1 MIVPSKF
8 NGYNRDGT
16 RNLFMGGG
24 GGGGPTQTTSTVTN
38 SNIPGYAQP
47 YVESMLGATQKQLFN
62 TSQVQTGTDDQG
74 NAIMGTQ
81 LDSFKPYQAY
91 GGTYDAQGNQ
101 TAYDPTKGIAGFT
114 PDQLKTQQ
122 GIMGLK
128 TPAGFRTAEL
138 GTESVYNDLKT
149 NQYTAPTNLGYTA
162 DTAKAA
168 TAGTSQ
174 NAVGSGYTAS
184 NAGSQGYTSRDA
196 TSQGYT
202 SSDAAAIKAEAA
214 RLGVAPEAIAA
225 QFKGPQDISSGIVS
239 SGSPLTAFQM
249 SAAQSQYAPTLNQYS
264 MGAAPTVATKSFT
277 DRGTA
282 ESYMSPYMQQ
292 VVDAQKREAQ
302 RDADIAG
309 QAQGAQAARSG
320 AFGGGR
326 DSIMRAEAAR
336 NLATQKGNIQAQ
348 GLQSAFQQAQQQF
361 NAEQGYG
368 LQGQIANQ
376 QAGLTVGQQNLGAQ
390 LGIQQL
396 GTQTGT
402 QIALANLSNT
412 QQAAVQ
418 NQAASLQAQGM
429 TSAQALQAALANQSS
444 GLQAAQANQGM
455 AFNTAAQNA
464 QLAQQAALANQ
475 SMKGQYGL
483 TQGQFDQAANMQTS
497 SQAQNAALANAAAKS
512 AASQFGASAAN
523 QAQLANAAAFN
534 QAAQFGAGAAN
545 TAALQNAAAASQ
557 ASQFGAAAGNQASLA
572 NQAAANQMAQ
582 YNAGLGQQTALAN
595 QAAANQA
602 AQFGAGQNLT
612 SAQTA
617 AQYGLAG
624 NALQLQAAGQLGTLS
639 GQELAAQQGILGMQS
654 TVGAQQQALDQAAK
668 NQAVQDYANA
678 QQYPLMQLGTM
689 SNMLRGL
696 PMQASTTNQ
705 YAASPNPMSTAIG
718 TIGAGASIYNATK
731 PGGAAGGLPS
741 EFKYAKGG
749 IASVPR
755 YDMGGEVES
764 QLENMDE
771 KGLAAQ
777 AKESSSPSIR
787 RMAQR
792 LLRERQMGNKPQGTG
807 PMGVQY
813 QAAQP
818 QMPSYMPGGIVAF
831 AAGDTVYGGPSSE
844 EGGEEKAKGIDL
856 AGRTMEQRLAMAA
869 PSTPPAGGIM
879 GASPVTQ
886 VSVAPAG
893 PSPDVVKEA
902 MRQRDLNTVQANRS
916 TADVIKEIQAE
927 RDASGIGD
935 NKAREEYR
943 SQQMAERA
951 NMKDEQERQRHMRL
965 AEFFA
970 SWGSTPGP
978 VLVAGMNALKQSIPG
993 LITDQKEAKKARREA
1008 DKIIYDIDESTRLD
1022 KQGMHNEA
1030 TARREKAAKYAEEYN
1045 KYLLTFQSQRESDKR
1060 ALDQTIMTTDA
1071 QRDVANINART
1082 QGGMNAQRSQE
1093 MMFANVDRALGIA
1106 LNRQR
1111 DIEKDIEATR
1121 SKPPKNSP
1129 LADAM
1134 QSVSRYNDLLRN
1146 SKNDPSKVPEIV
1158 KSAAEQGQ
1166 KVIDAFETR
1175 STQRLQDAKAEV
1187 KRFEDIFTTQGRGSK
1202 SEKVASTSKDD
1213 PSDIMDILKQQ
1224 PPASAASANAPASGT
1239 TKLANKPAKT
1249 TTEVPTNTLASNPYR
1264 ETGRGRT
1271 GVDQGALQRDLQ
1283 EYNELKD
1290 SKLSVAAGRR
1300 SFLEKKL
1307 RAAGALED

>member
-1 MIVPSKF
+1 MIVPNKF

-16 RNLFMGGG
+16 RNLFFGG
-24 GGGGPTQTTSTVTN
+24 GGGGPTQTTSTVQNTN
-38 SNIPGYAQP
+38 VPEYAQP
-47 YVESMLGATQKQLFN
+47 YVESMLGATQNQLFN

-74 NAIMGTQ
+74 KAIMGTQ
-81 LDSFKPYQAY
+81 IDSFKPYQAY
-91 GGTYDAQGNQ
+91 GGTYDDKGKQL
-101 TAYDPTKGIAGFT
+101 TYDPTKGIAGFT

-122 GIMGLK
+122 GIMGLQV
-128 TPAGFRTAEL
+128 PAEYRTA
-138 GTESVYNDLKT
+138 GMGMQSVYDDMKT
-149 NQYTAPTNLGYTA
+149 NAYTAPTNLGYTA
-162 DTAKAA
+162 DKATAA

-184 NAGSQGYTSRDA
+184 NAGSQGYTSKDA

-225 QFKGPQDISSGIVS
+225 QFKGPQDIASGIVS

-249 SAAQSQYAPTLNQYS
+249 QAAQSQYAPGLSQYS
-264 MGAAPTVATKSFT
+264 MDAAPVVATKSFT
-277 DRGTA
+277 DKGTA
-282 ESYMSPYMQQ
+282 ASYMSPYMQQ
-292 VVDAQKREAQ
+292 VVDAQKQEAQ
-302 RDADIAG
+302 RESDIAG
-309 QAQGAQAARSG
+309 QAQQAQAARSG
-320 AFGGGR
+320 AFGGSR

-361 NAEQGYG
+361 NAEQGIG
-368 LQGQIANQ
+368 LQGQVANQ
-376 QAGLTVGQQNLGAQ
+376 QAGLTVGQQNLGAK

-412 QQAAVQ
+412 QQAEVQ
-418 NQAASLQAQGM
+418 NQAAKLQAQGM
-429 TSAQALQAALANQSS
+429 TSSQALQAALANQSS

-464 QLAQQAALANQ
+464 QLAQQTALANQ

-483 TQGQFDQAANMQTS
+483 TQGQFDQAANAQTS

-572 NQAAANQMAQ
+572 NQAASNQMAQ

-624 NALQLQAAGQLGTLS
+624 NALQLQAAQQYAGLGQ
-639 GQELAAQQGILGMQS
+639 QNLAAQQGILGMQS

-668 NQAVQDYANA
+668 NQAIQDYANA

-705 YAASPNPMSTAIG
+705 YAASPNPLSTAVG

-731 PGGAAGGLPS
+731 PGPGGAAGGLPS

-792 LLRERQMGNKPQGTG
+792 LLRERQMGKPSQGTG

-818 QMPSYMPGGIVAF
+818 QMPAMYSGGIIAF
-831 AAGDTVYGGPSSE
+831 AKGDTVYGGPSTENDPQNE
-844 EGGEEKAKGIDL
+844 EDARIGMQE
-856 AGRTMEQRLAMAA
+856 RLAQAA
-869 PSTPPAGGIM
+869 PTTGGIM
-879 GASPVTQ
+879 GATTPPTTPIPSGPTAGRAVQQTATIPDFMKAEYADTEKRMN
-886 VSVAPAG
+886 AP
-893 PSPDVVKEA
+893 
-902 MRQRDLNTVQANRS
+902 LS
-916 TADVIKEIQAE
+916 TF
-927 RDASGIGD
+927 
-935 NKAREEYR
+935 
-943 SQQMAERA
+943 MAERRAAMQEAGVADASEGQQKQRAEMMAEKA
-951 NMKDEQERQRHMRL
+951 NMADEKQRQKYMRL

-978 VLVAGMNALKQSIPG
+978 TLVAGLNAM
-993 LITDQKEAKKARREA
+993 QKTVPNIISDEREQKKARREIDKSIA
-1008 DKIIYDIDESTRLD
+1008 DLDNATRLEKRGEVD
-1022 KQGMHNEA
+1022 AAMALKLKAAEDMKALNIKFIDYQSRRDSDASSSAASKYSADMQFRSEQLRSQTSA
-1030 TARREKAAKYAEEYN
+1030 LERAARRETDDDQKRINTYNAASGRELNLISKISDQMKLLAPDYETIKTMEMNAKQNDGKMNPTFVPAYEAAKKKIADQEAIWTKQKEQAARDSELAYN
-1045 KYLLTFQSQRESDKR
+1045 RIRINPEAAKDYTKPGGSPAPAAAPSGPISGDFK
-1060 ALDQTIMTTDA
+1060 APPA
-1071 QRDVANINART
+1071 AAINALRT
-1082 QGGMNAQRSQE
+1082 NPDKIDLKTLKSDFDYHFGPGAADE
-1093 MMFANVDRALGIA
+1093 YLG
-1106 LNRQR
+1106 
-1111 DIEKDIEATR
+1111 K
-1121 SKPPKNSP
+1121 
-1129 LADAM
+1129 
-1134 QSVSRYNDLLRN
+1134 
-1146 SKNDPSKVPEIV
+1146 
-1158 KSAAEQGQ
+1158 
-1166 KVIDAFETR
+1166 
-1175 STQRLQDAKAEV
+1175 
-1187 KRFEDIFTTQGRGSK
+1187 
-1202 SEKVASTSKDD
+1202 
-1213 PSDIMDILKQQ
+1213 
-1224 PPASAASANAPASGT
+1224 
-1239 TKLANKPAKT
+1239 
-1249 TTEVPTNTLASNPYR
+1249 
-1264 ETGRGRT
+1264 
-1271 GVDQGALQRDLQ
+1271 
-1283 EYNELKD
+1283 
-1290 SKLSVAAGRR
+1290 
-1300 SFLEKKL
+1300 
-1307 RAAGALED
+1307 